1 MQRGRANLVPFI
13 QTNFKFRFIHK
24 ISKFFDLANCL
35 QLISGFIMKTTHDAA
50 SSSSSSSFSSPTIIL
65 EEKRTSTSPTKSVL
79 RSLSCKLSSRTKA
92 NKLSLSSSKNYSN
105 ELQKVF
111 DYFDEDGNGKIS
123 PSELQSCV
131 RTVGGELSMDEAEA
145 AVRASD
151 LNGDGLLDF
160 EEFQKLMDGGGEED
174 KNEELKEAFGMYEME
189 GSGCITPTSLKRMLS
204 RLGESKSIE
213 DCKAMIRMFDLN
225 GDGVLSFDEFQSM
238 MR

>member
-1 MQRGRANLVPFI
+1 MSQ
-13 QTNFKFRFIHK
+13 
-24 ISKFFDLANCL
+24 
-35 QLISGFIMKTTHDAA
+35 
-50 SSSSSSSFSSPTIIL
+50 
-65 EEKRTSTSPTKSVL
+65 KSL
-79 RSLSCKLSSRTKA
+79 KLSFVNFLRRQQEPSFTRCRKA
-92 NKLSLSSSKNYSN
+92 NSNSFVLSTIEKAVLINNLRKSNKLSLSSSKNYSN

-160 EEFQKLMDGGGEED
+160 EEFQKLMDAGGEED